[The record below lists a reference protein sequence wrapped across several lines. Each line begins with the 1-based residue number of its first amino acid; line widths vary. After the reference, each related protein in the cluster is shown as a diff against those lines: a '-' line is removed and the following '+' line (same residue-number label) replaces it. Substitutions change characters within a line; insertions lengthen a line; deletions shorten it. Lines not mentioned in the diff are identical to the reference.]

1 MMMSKKVLLLLLIP
15 VLSLAATACG
25 GGAGDPVNVPEPYI
39 LSISTDYDGK
49 AVAGKPVT
57 LNGLNFSPVASENK
71 VVYGVGFDTVS
82 LSVDEASEE
91 HLVFTA
97 PEVDKKQLRILVST
111 RGMESNSVT
120 LEYTTAPVN
129 PTDPTEDPWDDTP
142 TINLPGATT
151 VTICPGVEWTSFHGS
166 WEGRI
171 RNINIIRTTLNEHNK
186 LGIYFSFRD
195 NSYPADYPKCEDGED
210 PRDLDKKCIWLDAVA
225 GTNGPMGCCQ
235 FVRVNGELRNS
246 PSSKQDPW
254 IANCALTIDGD
265 VVDIVRVQDN
275 AKASRLTNAADGN
288 SDYPANT
295 LTVGCAGPLLVWEGV
310 VQKCSQ
316 EWLKADTKSWLTKE
330 HPRTAIGLS
339 KDGKTV
345 VQVAVDGRWD
355 NSSLGKDKMAYGMP
369 TDLLGKMMRQL
380 GCYKAMNFD
389 GGGGTAMWVYG
400 QGNARNI
407 VNRVSENTMDADNNY
422 IWDWEGT
429 KLRPTGAAVY
439 IKSDLKK

>member
-57 LNGLNFSPVASENK
+57 LNGINFSPVASENK
-71 VVYGVGFDTVS
+71 VVYGVGFDAVS

-111 RGMESNSVT
+111 KGMESNSVT

-186 LGIYFSFRD
+186 LGIYFNWD
-195 NSYPADYPKCEDGED
+195 TSYPDGYTPVLLDGED
-210 PRDLDKKCIWLDAVA
+210 PQDLDKKCIYLDAVA
-225 GTNGPMGCCQ
+225 GTNGPMFCCQ
-235 FVRVNGELRNS
+235 FVRVDGVVKKDPKEA
-246 PSSKQDPW
+246 DPW

-275 AKASRLTNAADGN
+275 AKASRLTNAANGD
-288 SDYPANT
+288 SEYPANT

-310 VQKCSQ
+310 VQKSSQ
-316 EWLKADTKSWLTKE
+316 EWLKADTDAWLTTE

-345 VQVAVDGRWD
+345 VQVAVDGRWTD
-355 NSSLGKDKMAYGMP
+355 SSLGKDKMAYGMS

-407 VNRVSENTMDADNNY
+407 VNRVSENR
-422 IWDWEGT
+422 WDWDGT
-429 KLRPTGAAVY
+429 KLRRTGSAVY